1 MIDVQEKRNKIIEFL
16 ESSGPSLPV
25 RVAKSIEM
33 DPMITSAIASELI
46 SSKKIKTSNMKIGA
60 SPLYLMPGQEE
71 QLEKFSDNLK
81 SVEKEA
87 YHKLKEKKILIDEN
101 EEPSI
106 RVALRKIK
114 DFAVPFKFQEKIMW
128 KYAFAQEE
136 EINNLLQKSKN
147 NQNPENTEIKIKFK
161 PESRIEENIEK
172 TNSKE
177 INTKEKPNKEEIMTN
192 EIQKSEPI
200 FEKIETKKNNQE
212 LREEI
217 PKAWE
222 TKKEEI
228 KKAREESIE
237 KQSKKIENIFETN
250 DNEPEPK
257 FLAEVKN
264 FLKEKNIE
272 FLEEIR
278 TEKKEVMATVKI
290 SSQLGDMVFT
300 MIAKDKKTT
309 NKDEIAAAV
318 RMAKNSNTPCLLI
331 IKKEPSKSVQKIIDE
346 NHLMKLK
353 VME

>member
-60 SPLYLMPGQEE
+60 SPLYLIPGQEE

-87 YHKLKEKKILIDEN
+87 YHKLKEKKILIDED
-101 EEPSI
+101 EEPPI

-114 DFAVPFKFQEKIMW
+114 DFAIPFKFQEKIMW
-128 KYAFAQEE
+128 KYSFVPEDEIQKLLYKSADISKQEKPKIKIEIKPEPKIEEKKIETNFE
-136 EINNLLQKSKN
+136 EINNEEKLN
-147 NQNPENTEIKIKFK
+147 EEV
-161 PESRIEENIEK
+161 IE
-172 TNSKE
+172 TS
-177 INTKEKPNKEEIMTN
+177 

-200 FEKIETKKNNQE
+200 FQDTE
-212 LREEI
+212 EEI

-237 KQSKKIENIFETN
+237 KKNKKIENIFTTDDE
-250 DNEPEPK
+250 EPEPK
-257 FLAEVKN
+257 FLQEIKK
-264 FLKEKNIE
+264 FLEKENIE

-290 SSQLGDMVFT
+290 SSQLGDITFT

-309 NKDEIAAAV
+309 NKDEIIAAV

-331 IKKEPSKSVQKIIDE
+331 IRKEPSKSVQKIIDE